1 MEPAFM
7 NIPLCLEL
15 PDSLPS
21 LWTRFSS
28 IQDLKVKAEKAS
40 SSKKRKLKDEEDAL
54 EDTGMDAGGDWE
66 GVGTV
71 GV

>member
-1 MEPAFM
+1 V
-7 NIPLCLEL
+7 
-15 PDSLPS
+15 
-21 LWTRFSS
+21 RFSS

>member
-1 MEPAFM
+1 MFQS
-7 NIPLCLEL
+7 ILY
-15 PDSLPS
+15 SS
-21 LWTRFSS
+21 VRFSS

>member
-1 MEPAFM
+1 MYQSR
-7 NIPLCLEL
+7 LYS
-15 PDSLPS
+15 SL
-21 LWTRFSS
+21 RFYS
-28 IQDLKVKAEKAS
+28 IQDRKLKAEKAS